1 MSELY
6 CNNCGKKG
14 HQYNQCKLPITSV
27 GVISFRIFNNEI
39 QYLLIRRK
47 DTLGFIDFMR
57 GKYSAYNK
65 DYIKNMVYQMTDEE
79 KLLLKTK
86 SFDELWVKIW
96 GNNGISTQYKNEEN
110 NSKDKFETIKRGI
123 HTQYEEYN
131 LQSIIDETQDVSWK
145 EQEWGF
151 PKGRRN
157 YQEKDF
163 DCATREFCEETGFN
177 KKTLHNIKN
186 IYPYEEIF
194 TGSNYKSYKHK
205 YYVAYIQS
213 NDSHNLNQFQ
223 RSEVGKL
230 EWKTYD
236 NCIKSIREYNLEKK
250 RILTNIDKT
259 LKQFPLVYFNV
270 Q

>member
-14 HQYNQCKLPITSV
+14 HLYNQCKLPITSV
-27 GVISFRIFNNEI
+27 GVIAFRIFNNEI

-79 KLLLKTK
+79 KRLLKTN

-96 GNNGISTQYKNEEN
+96 GNNVISTQYKNEEN

-123 HTQYEEYN
+123 HTQHEEYN

-163 DCATREFCEETGFN
+163 DCATREFCE
-177 KKTLHNIKN
+177 
-186 IYPYEEIF
+186 
-194 TGSNYKSYKHK
+194 
-205 YYVAYIQS
+205 
-213 NDSHNLNQFQ
+213 
-223 RSEVGKL
+223 
-230 EWKTYD
+230 
-236 NCIKSIREYNLEKK
+236 
-250 RILTNIDKT
+250 
-259 LKQFPLVYFNV
+259 
-270 Q
+270 

>member
-1 MSELY
+1 MNELY

-14 HQYNQCKLPITSV
+14 HLYNQCKLPITSV
-27 GVISFRIFNNEI
+27 GVIAFRVFNNEI

-57 GKYSAYNK
+57 GKYSVYNK
-65 DYIKNMVYQMTDEE
+65 DYIKNMIYQMTNDEKE
-79 KLLLKTK
+79 LLKTN

-96 GNNGISTQYKNEEN
+96 GNSHISNQYKNEEN
-110 NSKDKFETIKRGI
+110 NSKEKFNQLKLGISCKDSVYTLETI
-123 HTQYEEYN
+123 
-131 LQSIIDETQDVSWK
+131 LSETTDSGWD

-163 DCATREFCEETGFN
+163 DCATREFCEETGFSR
-177 KKTLHNIKN
+177 KLLHNVRN
-186 IYPYEEIF
+186 IYPFEEIF

-205 YYVAYIQS
+205 YYIAYVNS
-213 NDSHNLNQFQ
+213 NDSNNTNKYQ
-223 RSEVGKL
+223 RSEVGKM
-230 EWKTYD
+230 EWKNYSECM
-236 NCIKSIREYNLEKK
+236 NLIRGYNLEKK
-250 RILTNIDKT
+250 RVLTNINETIKR
-259 LKQFPLVYFNV
+259 FPLVYFNI